1 MNGTQRPLIAAEMVD
16 AVLLAD
22 GWHKA
27 ALGSFT
33 IGALSF
39 GDGDDRGVLCYRFEE
54 ISNGSLHRSATLAGP
69 LDAVLAVRQ
78 VTSRR
83 PLQQEDAT
91 GQGWSAKGRGRVPQ
105 HLPGRLNSPAMV
117 SAGQPTL
124 GVRTGLS

>member
-1 MNGTQRPLIAAEMVD
+1 MSGTQHLPVAPEKVD

-33 IGALSF
+33 VGALSF
-39 GDGDDRGVLCYRFEE
+39 SQDDDHGVLGYRFEE

-83 PLQQEDAT
+83 PLQQEDAI
-91 GQGWSAKGRGRVPQ
+91 GQGWSSNGHAMVQQP
-105 HLPGRLNSPAMV
+105 PGRLN
-117 SAGQPTL
+117 
-124 GVRTGLS
+124 